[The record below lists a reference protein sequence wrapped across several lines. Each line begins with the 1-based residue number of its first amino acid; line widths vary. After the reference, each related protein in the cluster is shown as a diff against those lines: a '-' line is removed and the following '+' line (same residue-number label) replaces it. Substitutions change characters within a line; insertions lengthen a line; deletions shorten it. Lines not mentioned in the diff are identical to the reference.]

1 MKNFEA
7 VEDDFNRIT
16 IFDDNGNIEAYKYG
30 ETITQQEIPT
40 GSVPLVNP
48 NSGSVE
54 MILVEEQ
61 QDEIKGD

>member
-30 ETITQQEIPT
+30 ETITQQEIPP

-61 QDEIKGD
+61 PDEIKGD